1 MKNFL
6 FQKSTSQKCLLF
18 PIIKLGKI
26 EVQNKNIK
34 LSYSDKNQIYIFF
47 DKKNLNLTGW
57 RITDQYNNTINFSL
71 NIVAKNDIY
80 KKKIFEI
87 PQIN

>member
-1 MKNFL
+1 LYKDKL
-6 FQKSTSQKCLLF
+6 SE
-18 PIIKLGKI
+18 IIKLGKI
-26 EVQNKNIK
+26 EIQNKNIK
-34 LSYSDKNQIYIFF
+34 LSYLDENQINIFF

-57 RITDQYNNTINFSL
+57 KITDQYNNTINFSL